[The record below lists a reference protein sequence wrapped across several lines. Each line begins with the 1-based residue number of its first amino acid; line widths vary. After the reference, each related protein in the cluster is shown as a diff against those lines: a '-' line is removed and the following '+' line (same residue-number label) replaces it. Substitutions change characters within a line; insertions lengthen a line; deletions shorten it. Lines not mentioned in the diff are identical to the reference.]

1 MLFGVFAVHTAE
13 SCPLNNDDSKIK
25 VIKMHESMEPNLA
38 KFNIEKIVGSFV
50 SALEHQW
57 VLILDAK
64 SAHEIEQ
71 FCIHTGISSIN
82 TVKIVPLNKFEDIV
96 AKIKSNSH

>member
-1 MLFGVFAVHTAE
+1 
-13 SCPLNNDDSKIK
+13 
-25 VIKMHESMEPNLA
+25 MEPNLA

-64 SAHEIEQ
+64 SAHEFNFAYIQEYHQ
-71 FCIHTGISSIN
+71 LIQ
-82 TVKIVPLNKFEDIV
+82 
-96 AKIKSNSH
+96 

>member
-1 MLFGVFAVHTAE
+1 MGVDTR
-13 SCPLNNDDSKIK
+13 CK
-25 VIKMHESMEPNLA
+25 
-38 KFNIEKIVGSFV
+38 
-50 SALEHQW
+50 
-57 VLILDAK
+57 K
-64 SAHEIEQ
+64 SPQIPHEIEQ

>member
-13 SCPLNNDDSKIK
+13 SCPLNNDVSKNK

-57 VLILDAK
+57 VVDTRCK
-64 SAHEIEQ
+64 K
-71 FCIHTGISSIN
+71 CTR
-82 TVKIVPLNKFEDIV
+82 D
-96 AKIKSNSH
+96 

>member
-1 MLFGVFAVHTAE
+1 MR
-13 SCPLNNDDSKIK
+13 
-25 VIKMHESMEPNLA
+25 
-38 KFNIEKIVGSFV
+38 KF
-50 SALEHQW
+50 SAFSIQW

-64 SAHEIEQ
+64 SATHEIEQ